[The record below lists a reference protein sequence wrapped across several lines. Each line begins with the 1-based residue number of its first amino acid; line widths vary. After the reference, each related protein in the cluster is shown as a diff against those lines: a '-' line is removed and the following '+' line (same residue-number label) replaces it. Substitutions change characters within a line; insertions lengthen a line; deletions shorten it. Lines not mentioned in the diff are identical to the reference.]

1 MSVRNPHAYTQ
12 LPRSFLTRKSGGR
25 TPYELLSHSG
35 SAYAPLSAPK
45 RMGVVL
51 SLLAHLR
58 SSTLHAIKGY
68 TPQGNP
74 APHIW
79 HKVLKF
85 YPSQTGRLIVI
96 GDVHG
101 CAVELAELLVKVRY
115 DQGRDKLVFVGDLV
129 NKGPNSP
136 QVVQI
141 AMRTGAC
148 VVRGNHDDKA
158 LAAYRKGHLPRKSF
172 QDLPSS
178 EQWVE
183 ALKPDEAAFLAEL
196 PFTYA
201 IPSHGLLVVHAGM
214 IPNKP
219 KLLQDWLDIYMMRN
233 IDTAPAA
240 SQSEEQQDNTQY
252 TSCPL
257 NRGVPWASKW
267 TGPDHII
274 FGHDAKRKL
283 QQYQYATGLD
293 TGCVYGG
300 SLTACVMPIVLQTP
314 YDENTAPVAPT
325 LADLG
330 AQLVSVPARQKY
342 VATK

>member
-1 MSVRNPHAYTQ
+1 
-12 LPRSFLTRKSGGR
+12 
-25 TPYELLSHSG
+25 
-35 SAYAPLSAPK
+35 
-45 RMGVVL
+45 
-51 SLLAHLR
+51 
-58 SSTLHAIKGY
+58 
-68 TPQGNP
+68 
-74 APHIW
+74 
-79 HKVLKF
+79 
-85 YPSQTGRLIVI
+85 
-96 GDVHG
+96 
-101 CAVELAELLVKVRY
+101 
-115 DQGRDKLVFVGDLV
+115 
-129 NKGPNSP
+129 
-136 QVVQI
+136 
-141 AMRTGAC
+141 
-148 VVRGNHDDKA
+148 
-158 LAAYRKGHLPRKSF
+158 
-172 QDLPSS
+172 
-178 EQWVE
+178 
-183 ALKPDEAAFLAEL
+183 
-196 PFTYA
+196 
-201 IPSHGLLVVHAGM
+201 
-214 IPNKP
+214 
-219 KLLQDWLDIYMMRN
+219 MRN

-325 LADLG
+325 LADLC